1 MCIGGRLGMRLNV
14 EASSVFA
21 EVNGCLL
28 VEASLEHA
36 LAFENHF
43 IDLPFHKV
51 GEVISDPILKIST
64 VEIPV
69 DDLIQA
75 FNTSL

>member
-1 MCIGGRLGMRLNV
+1 MKLNV
-14 EASSVFA
+14 EASSVFT
-21 EVNGCLL
+21 ECNGCLL
-28 VEASLEHA
+28 VEVSLEHI

-43 IDLPFHKV
+43 INLPLHKI

-69 DDLIQA
+69 DDLIRA
-75 FNTSL
+75 FNTSI